1 MGIAVLHRVLCLAVF
16 AALLSTLP
24 AQADTLVEPHL
35 HIVPGGAQ
43 SPQVALTLDACSGGI
58 DHRILDT
65 LIARA
70 IPATI
75 FVTGRWLHRNPE
87 TVKLL
92 LGHPE
97 LFELEDHGENHLP
110 AVIGTQKPY
119 GLRPAGTAAAVA
131 AEIENGASSIGR
143 AGGPTPHWYR
153 GATALYSRDALQL
166 IPALG
171 FRTAGFSLNADLGAS
186 VSAKV
191 AAARIDGAKDG
202 DVIIAHVNQ
211 PKRAAGAGVALGVED
226 LLSRGYRFVRLADV
240 AELDD

>member
-1 MGIAVLHRVLCLAVF
+1 MLHRVLCLAVF
-16 AALLSTLP
+16 AALLSSLP
-24 AQADTLVEPHL
+24 AHADTLVEPRL
-35 HIVPGGAQ
+35 HIAPGGAQ

-58 DHRILDT
+58 DHRILDV
-65 LIARA
+65 LVAKA

-75 FVTGRWLHRNPE
+75 FVTGRWLRRNPE

-92 LGHPE
+92 LAHPE

-119 GLRPAGTAAAVA
+119 GIAPAGTAAAVT

-143 AGGPTPHWYR
+143 AGGTAPRWYR
-153 GATALYSRDALQL
+153 GATALYSHDALQL
-166 IPALG
+166 IRALG
-171 FRTAGFSLNADLGAS
+171 YRPAGFSLNADLGAS
-186 VSAKV
+186 VSARV
-191 AAARIDGAKDG
+191 AATRLGKAKDG

-211 PKRAAGAGVALGVED
+211 PKRAAGAGVALGVEA